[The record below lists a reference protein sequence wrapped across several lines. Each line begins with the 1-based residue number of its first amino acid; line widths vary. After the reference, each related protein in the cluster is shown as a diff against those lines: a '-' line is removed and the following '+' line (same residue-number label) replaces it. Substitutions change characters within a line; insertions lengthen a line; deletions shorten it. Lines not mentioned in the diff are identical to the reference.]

1 MFISLMDIDVHV
13 LVDLLLLIIMGLV
26 RMMHML
32 PEDSG
37 LMLLMFISLLNIDVQ
52 CSCSYPPTHHHGT
65 GQDDARVSSGQWSLG
80 Q

>member
-37 LMLLMFISLLNIDVQ
+37 LMLLMFISLLNIDVHVLILLLILMGLDRM
-52 CSCSYPPTHHHGT
+52 THVFPRG
-65 GQDDARVSSGQWSLG
+65 SGQ
-80 Q
+80 